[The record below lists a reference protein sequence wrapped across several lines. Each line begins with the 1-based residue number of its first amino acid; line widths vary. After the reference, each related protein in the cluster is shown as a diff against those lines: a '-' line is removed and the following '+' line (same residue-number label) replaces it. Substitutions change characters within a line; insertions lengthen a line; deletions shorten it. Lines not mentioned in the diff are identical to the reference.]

1 MDTELKNRL
10 YETIRC
16 YDPIAHG
23 SINRLMN
30 NSDNQLEN
38 YILTWLINKAAGTD
52 FNYAIDRRNV
62 YDMLAE
68 IDDLIIADVTP
79 DKILRIRCTSSLIRD
94 VVARSDKQQD
104 IMLANN
110 LIEEYFKSK
119 QYSGMIAFAA
129 INGKLLL
136 MTNITIL
143 EDMSQFVVKMLPHII
158 NQCFAYQWKEPY
170 KKAAYAL
177 CADPDSEQT
186 TKYLEECLKI
196 WNDPIKQ
203 LDRVLEKMV
212 EAELNDL
219 NEKKTSLEGQ
229 LLNLSSRLMQ
239 SQADLRSVKREMAGI
254 ELSGTLEEQKESLK
268 EAIEYAKRILPNA
281 EISLHKS
288 ASVQEMSHTIYDG
301 YFLMIKGVFPITQFD
316 NDLAIRINNS
326 YMPDTRKQ
334 KLFEAIFV
342 DKTVTLL
349 TKVNMGLNLQN
360 FQVGSLSL
368 YSTYEPNILPHTHLQ
383 HYHCWG
389 NTYDEILCCQQD
401 KNYIQAITQMLYAA
415 QSINLTDSSVTERLL
430 GTLLEYD
437 EQYMLKN
444 NETGVM
450 LTVKEVL
457 DEITETDA
465 EDD

>member
-1 MDTELKNRL
+1 MDTEIRASL
-10 YETIRC
+10 YETIRA
-16 YDPIAHG
+16 YDPLPHQ
-23 SINRLMN
+23 SINNLMRT
-30 NSDNQLEN
+30 SDNQIEN
-38 YILTWLINKAAGTD
+38 YILSWLINKAAGTD
-52 FNYAIDRRNV
+52 FTYAIDRQNV
-62 YDMLAE
+62 YDNMAE
-68 IDDLIIADVTP
+68 IDSIITADVTP
-79 DKILRIRCTSSLIRD
+79 DKIIKLRCTSNLIQQ
-94 VVARSDKQQD
+94 VVDKSDKKED
-104 IMLANN
+104 IALANN
-110 LIEEYFKSK
+110 LIEEYFRSK

-129 INGKLLL
+129 ISGKLLL
-136 MTNITIL
+136 MANITIL
-143 EDMSQFVVKMLPHII
+143 EDMSQFIVKMLPHII
-158 NQCFAYQWKEPY
+158 NQCFDYEWKQPY

-196 WNDPIKQ
+196 WNDPLKQ
-203 LDRVLEKMV
+203 LDSVLEKMV
-212 EAELNDL
+212 EAELNGL
-219 NEKKTSLEGQ
+219 NEEKTNIETQ

-239 SQADLRSVKREMAGI
+239 FQTKLQDVKMKMAGI
-254 ELSGTLEEQKESLK
+254 ELSGTLEEQKESLQ
-268 EAIEYAKRILPNA
+268 EALEYAKRILPNA

-288 ASVQEMSHTIYDG
+288 MSVMEMSHTIYDG

-316 NDLAIRINNS
+316 NDLAVRINNS
-326 YMPDTRKQ
+326 YLQNTRKQ

-342 DKTVTLL
+342 DKTVTLM
-349 TKVNMGLNLQN
+349 TKVNMALNLQN
-360 FQVGSLSL
+360 FQAGSLSL
-368 YSTYEPNILPHTHLQ
+368 SEMYEPNILPHTHLQ